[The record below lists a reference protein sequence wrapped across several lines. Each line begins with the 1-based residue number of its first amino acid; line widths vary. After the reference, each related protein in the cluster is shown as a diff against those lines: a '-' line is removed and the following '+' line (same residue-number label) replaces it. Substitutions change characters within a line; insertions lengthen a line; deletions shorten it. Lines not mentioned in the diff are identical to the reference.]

1 MKYLMACAVLL
12 LLFSSCKLLRL
23 GSGREE
29 KSGCPTTGRNI
40 GAEKILAGDAKSLA
54 AAKKAEKSKK
64 GMSLTY

>member
-1 MKYLMACAVLL
+1 MKNFMACAVLL
-12 LLFSSCKLLRL
+12 LLLSSCKLFRF

-40 GAEKILAGDAKSLA
+40 GAEKILAGDAKALA
-54 AAKKAEKSKK
+54 AAKKAGKSKK